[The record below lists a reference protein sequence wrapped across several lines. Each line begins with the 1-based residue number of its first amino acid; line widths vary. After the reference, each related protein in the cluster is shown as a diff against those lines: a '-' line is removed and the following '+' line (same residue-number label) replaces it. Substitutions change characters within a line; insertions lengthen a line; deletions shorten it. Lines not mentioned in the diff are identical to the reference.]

1 MLLPETKAAFLIS
14 ECEELKSKHFHYSSQ
29 GETPYSTA
37 KAAQDAVRGL
47 PELAFSPQP
56 PGAPGADV
64 STPASLF

>member
-37 KAAQDAVRGL
+37 KAAQDAARA
-47 PELAFSPQP
+47 PRAAFSPQP